1 MGRTVLNFIKKEIV
15 LCVAGVLAIATAFVV
30 HPSKAYIDYIDFKVL
45 ALLFALM
52 LVVAGLRQMGV
63 FTAIIRKLVAK
74 VHTTRVIELILV
86 FMPFF
91 AGMVITNDVAL
102 ITFVPFA
109 IELLQMIG
117 RSRDIVYIV
126 VLQTIAANLGSMAT
140 PIGNPQ
146 NIFLFTA
153 FDMNMGDFLG
163 TMMPYVVLAMLIL
176 AVCVCV
182 LKSETISVSE
192 GADEE
197 INITGWKLGILIVV
211 FAICIACV
219 ARVLDY
225 RVMLAIAIVGI
236 LLVDAKLFL
245 KADYILLITFVAF
258 FIMIGNIRSIPEI
271 SSRLSE
277 IVQGR
282 EITAGILSS
291 QVISNVPAAVL
302 LSSFTDNGRELL
314 AGVNIGG
321 LGTIIASMA
330 SLISFR
336 IYGGME
342 GAAKGKFM
350 GVFTALNLLFLIF
363 MVIMAVVIT
372 VFL

>member
-30 HPSKAYIDYIDFKVL
+30 HPSKAYMDYIDFKVL

-192 GADEE
+192 GTDEE
-197 INITGWKLGILIVV
+197 INITGWKLGVLIGV

-282 EITAGILSS
+282 EIAAGILSS

>member
-282 EITAGILSS
+282 EIAAGILSS
-291 QVISNVPAAVL
+291 QVIRNVPAAVL

-372 VFL
+372 VFF

>member
-282 EITAGILSS
+282 EVAAGILSS

-302 LSSFTDNGRELL
+302 LSSFTDNGRALL

-372 VFL
+372 VFF

>member
-1 MGRTVLNFIKKEIV
+1 MFGKIIKFIKKEIV
-15 LCVAGVLAIATAFVV
+15 LCVAGVLAIATAFAV

-45 ALLFALM
+45 ALLFSLM
-52 LVVAGLRQMGV
+52 LVVAGLKQMGV
-63 FTAIIRKLVAK
+63 FTVIIKKLVEK
-74 VHTTRVIELILV
+74 VRTTRVIELILV

-117 RSRDIVYIV
+117 RSRDIIYIV

-146 NIFLFTA
+146 NIFLFTT
-153 FDMNMGDFLG
+153 FDMNMGEFLG
-163 TMMPYVVLAMLIL
+163 TVMPYVILSMVIL
-176 AVCVCV
+176 AVCVC
-182 LKSETISVSE
+182 LIKSE
-192 GADEE
+192 
-197 INITGWKLGILIVV
+197 NITMSVDEGMKADIKGIKLALLAVV
-211 FAICIACV
+211 FVVCIACV
-219 ARVLDY
+219 ARVVDY
-225 RVMLAIAIVGI
+225 RIMLAVAAVGIAIVDI
-236 LLVDAKLFL
+236 RLFL

-271 SSRLSE
+271 SVGLSE

-282 EITAGILSS
+282 EIAAGVISS
-291 QVISNVPAAVL
+291 QFISNVPAAVL
-302 LSSFTDNGRELL
+302 LSGFTDNGQALL

-342 GAAKGKFM
+342 GAKKGRFM
-350 GVFTALNLLFLIF
+350 GVFTALNILFLIF
-363 MVIMAVVIT
+363 MVILAVIIT
-372 VFL
+372 VVL

>member
-1 MGRTVLNFIKKEIV
+1 MGI
-15 LCVAGVLAIATAFVV
+15 
-30 HPSKAYIDYIDFKVL
+30 
-45 ALLFALM
+45 
-52 LVVAGLRQMGV
+52 Q
-63 FTAIIRKLVAK
+63 
-74 VHTTRVIELILV
+74 
-86 FMPFF
+86 
-91 AGMVITNDVAL
+91 
-102 ITFVPFA
+102 
-109 IELLQMIG
+109 
-117 RSRDIVYIV
+117 
-126 VLQTIAANLGSMAT
+126 
-140 PIGNPQ
+140 
-146 NIFLFTA
+146 
-153 FDMNMGDFLG
+153 DMNMGNFLG

-258 FIMIGNIRSIPEI
+258 FIMICNIRSIPEI

-282 EITAGILSS
+282 EIAAGILSS

>member
-153 FDMNMGDFLG
+153 FDMNMGNFLG

-282 EITAGILSS
+282 EIAAGILSS

-302 LSSFTDNGRELL
+302 LSSFTDNGRGLL

>member
-1 MGRTVLNFIKKEIV
+1 MVGKIINFIKKEIV

-45 ALLFALM
+45 ALLFSLM
-52 LVVAGLRQMGV
+52 LVVAGLKQMGV
-63 FTAIIRKLVAK
+63 FTVIIKKLVEK
-74 VHTTRVIELILV
+74 VRTTRVIELILV

-117 RSRDIVYIV
+117 RSRDIIYIV

-146 NIFLFTA
+146 NIFLFTT
-153 FDMNMGDFLG
+153 FDMNMGEFLG
-163 TMMPYVVLAMLIL
+163 TVMPYVILSMVIL
-176 AVCVCV
+176 AVCVC
-182 LKSETISVSE
+182 LIKSE
-192 GADEE
+192 
-197 INITGWKLGILIVV
+197 NITMSVDEGMKADIKGIKLSLLAVV
-211 FAICIACV
+211 FVVCIACV
-219 ARVLDY
+219 ARVVDY
-225 RVMLAIAIVGI
+225 RIMLAVAAVGIAIVDI
-236 LLVDAKLFL
+236 RLFL

-271 SSRLSE
+271 SVGLSE
-277 IVQGR
+277 LVQGR
-282 EITAGILSS
+282 EIAAGVISS
-291 QVISNVPAAVL
+291 QFISNVPAAVL
-302 LSSFTDNGRELL
+302 LSGFTDNGQALL

-342 GAAKGKFM
+342 GAKKGRFM
-350 GVFTALNLLFLIF
+350 GVFTALNILFLIF
-363 MVIMAVVIT
+363 MVILAVIIT
-372 VFL
+372 VII

>member
-45 ALLFALM
+45 ALLFSLM
-52 LVVAGLRQMGV
+52 LVVAGLKQMGV
-63 FTAIIRKLVAK
+63 FTAIIKKLVGK
-74 VHTTRVIELILV
+74 VRTTRVIELILV

-153 FDMNMGDFLG
+153 FDMNMGNFLG

-282 EITAGILSS
+282 EIAAGILSS

-302 LSSFTDNGRELL
+302 LSSFTDNGRALL

-342 GAAKGKFM
+342 GAKKGRFM
-350 GVFTALNLLFLIF
+350 GVFTALNILFLIF
-363 MVIMAVVIT
+363 MVILAVIIT
-372 VFL
+372 VVL

>member
-192 GADEE
+192 GTDEE
-197 INITGWKLGILIVV
+197 INITGWKLGVLIGV

-282 EITAGILSS
+282 EIAAGILSS
-291 QVISNVPAAVL
+291 QVLSNVPAAVL
-302 LSSFTDNGRELL
+302 LSSFTDNGRALL

-342 GAAKGKFM
+342 GAKKGRFM
-350 GVFTALNLLFLIF
+350 GVFTALNILFLIF
-363 MVIMAVVIT
+363 MVILAVIIT
-372 VFL
+372 VVL

>member
-153 FDMNMGDFLG
+153 FDMNMGNFLG

-282 EITAGILSS
+282 EVAAGILSS

-372 VFL
+372 VFF

>member
-153 FDMNMGDFLG
+153 FDMNMGNFLG

-282 EITAGILSS
+282 EIAAGILSS

>member
-282 EITAGILSS
+282 EIAAGILSS